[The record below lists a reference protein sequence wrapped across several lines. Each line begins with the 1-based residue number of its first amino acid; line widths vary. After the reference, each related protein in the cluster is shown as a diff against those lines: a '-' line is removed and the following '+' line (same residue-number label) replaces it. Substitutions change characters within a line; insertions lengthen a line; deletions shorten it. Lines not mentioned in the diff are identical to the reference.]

1 MKTQVD
7 KAVLLWVLEQ
17 KSPRPEQ
24 KGITKSDWNIVIG
37 TAAGLKNDPEWE
49 AEIDGG
55 FEQAGDFV
63 VIGDEAAVLR
73 VFNAL
78 NGDGK

>member
-1 MKTQVD
+1 MQTQVD

-17 KSPRPEQ
+17 KSPRPE
-24 KGITKSDWNIVIG
+24 GITKSDWNIVIS
-37 TAAGLKNDPEWE
+37 TAAGLKDDPEWE

-63 VIGDEAAVLR
+63 VRGDKAAVLR